1 MMTQALT
8 SPLPGMNFGGNGF
21 TFRNPFSIGINRGQY
36 VPMGPAAQM
45 QAANAG
51 ESQVRTDAEGE
62 AAQRDALRRMR
73 GIADTGYSDIDRAA
87 MASSSRNARA
97 NNKTMQASTM
107 RDFQRRGMGGSNAE
121 LSAALIGG
129 QGSADRLAEDTRQI
143 NARGQERRTE
153 ATRDMSNIGGVLNQN
168 QFTVGGAQNQMNQY
182 NAGLQQQAG
191 LANMGAL
198 NQNNLSQYQGMNQYF
213 QNQMNAQNALNL
225 YNQGFMQQMGMG
237 LLQGGGRMMGMM

>member
-1 MMTQALT
+1 MSLRGMTT
-8 SPLPGMNFGGNGF
+8 I
-21 TFRNPFSIGINRGQY
+21 RNPFSIGINRGGY
-36 VPMGPAAQM
+36 VPAGPAAQM
-45 QAANAG
+45 EAANAG
-51 ESQVRTDAEGE
+51 QSQVRTDAEGE

-129 QGSADRLAEDTRQI
+129 QGSADRMAEDTRQI

-153 ATRDMSNIGGVLNQN
+153 ATRDMTNIGGMLNQN

-182 NAGLQQQAG
+182 NAGL
-191 LANMGAL
+191 L
-198 NQNNLSQYQGMNQYF
+198 NQARMGNMQATNQNQLAQYQGMNQYY
-213 QNQMNAQNALNL
+213 QNQMNAQNALNM
-225 YNQGFMQQMGMG
+225 YNQGFMQNLAMGGIMG
-237 LLQGGGRMMGMM
+237 GARLLGGM